1 MFVAYEPEDYIHSL
15 IEVRK
20 SDARRLFRKSIY
32 NDYPLRGPLGQPACA
47 YCGRWHDKLTIDHI
61 IPKSKGGPHFSRW
74 NLSPSCRDCN
84 LSKTNLPVFEW
95 WRPQKFW
102 TEEREEI
109 LTAWIFANSFID
121 AHTQENEYWQY
132 LASRRVVQQAINY
145 QCVNKKAPTAGAFS
159 LEDLKEMDWLWA
171 S

>member
-1 MFVAYEPEDYIHSL
+1 MFVAYEPEDYLHSL

-32 NDYPLRGPLGQPACA
+32 NDYPLRGPMGQPACA
-47 YCGRWHDKLTIDHI
+47 YCGQWQEKLTIDHI

-74 NLSPSCRDCN
+74 NLTPACQKCN
-84 LSKTNLPVFEW
+84 LSKTDLPVFEW
-95 WRPQKFW
+95 WRPQQFW

-121 AHTQENEYWQY
+121 AHTQEAEYWQF
-132 LASRRVVQQAINY
+132 LTARRVVQRAINY
-145 QCVNKKAPTAGAFS
+145 QPSSKKAPQKGAFS
-159 LEDLKEMDWLWA
+159 LEDLKNLDWLWA